1 MNLILEKTNKIAIL
15 NLLITKKKI
24 TRNELAEILGISVG
38 HSYKII
44 RSLNKELD
52 KKGYLT
58 IAGKLPRKYF
68 YDKYYGQQA

>member
-1 MNLILEKTNKIAIL
+1 MRGENNMKNETKIY
-15 NLLITKKKI
+15 ITA
-24 TRNELAEILGISVG
+24 NELTEILGISVG